1 MSPADPHATTA
12 AAGPTPL
19 ARSLRRF
26 ALGAVVVGYLGFGL
40 VTLYRADPS
49 DGMGGGETLLAW
61 LSLLGTT
68 FLPHASIGLL
78 VALLVCVLVRARAAL
93 LAGVPL
99 LAMSAGPWLVSFA
112 PPPAAADADPRGSI
126 LVMSANLL
134 GTSRSDEEVLAQIAV
149 HRPDVIVFQEVR
161 PGSLARLAAAL
172 GDRYESAAA
181 PREHLFGAATFS
193 RLPFSRPAEAVM
205 PSDGRDLPQLMVWVD
220 WLGDDLCIWNIHLH
234 SPVGRSQVAG
244 QARLSWE
251 MGQVLDNRAAEDVP
265 TIIAGDFNA
274 PWRAMPLDALRQ
286 RGYREAHRVAGTGP
300 GASWPARGLLS
311 LPPGIRIDHAAFSPG
326 LACVEAWVG
335 EATSS
340 DHRPIFARFVRE

>member
-99 LAMSAGPWLVSFA
+99 LAMSAGPWLV
-112 PPPAAADADPRGSI
+112 R
-126 LVMSANLL
+126 L
-134 GTSRSDEEVLAQIAV
+134 
-149 HRPDVIVFQEVR
+149 
-161 PGSLARLAAAL
+161 SL
-172 GDRYESAAA
+172 E
-181 PREHLFGAATFS
+181 
-193 RLPFSRPAEAVM
+193 EAV
-205 PSDGRDLPQLMVWVD
+205 D
-220 WLGDDLCIWNIHLH
+220 
-234 SPVGRSQVAG
+234 
-244 QARLSWE
+244 
-251 MGQVLDNRAAEDVP
+251 
-265 TIIAGDFNA
+265 
-274 PWRAMPLDALRQ
+274 
-286 RGYREAHRVAGTGP
+286 
-300 GASWPARGLLS
+300 GASLGRVVHGEQLAPAGHVICS
-311 LPPGIRIDHAAFSPG
+311 
-326 LACVEAWVG
+326 
-335 EATSS
+335 
-340 DHRPIFARFVRE
+340 

>member
-1 MSPADPHATTA
+1 MPSAEPHTYPDG
-12 AAGPTPL
+12 AGPTRL
-19 ARSLRRF
+19 AVMLRRL
-26 ALGAVVVGYLGFGL
+26 ALGAVVLGYLGFGL
-40 VTLYRADPS
+40 IALYRPDPS

-68 FLPHASIGLL
+68 FLPHAGVGLV
-78 VALLVCVLVRARAAL
+78 VALAVCVLLRARAAL

-99 LAMSAGPWLVSFA
+99 LAMSAGPWVVSFA
-112 PPPAAADADPRGSI
+112 PGPETAVASADGSM

-134 GTSRSDEEVLAQIAV
+134 GTSRSDQEVLAQIDA
-149 HRPDVIVFQEVR
+149 HLPDVIVFQEVR
-161 PGSLARLAAAL
+161 SGSLARLTAAL
-172 GDRYESAAA
+172 GDRYESVAA

-193 RLPFSRPAEAVM
+193 RLPFSRPTEVVM
-205 PSDGRDLPQLMVWVD
+205 PGDGRDLPQLMSWVE
-220 WLGDDLCIWNIHLH
+220 WNGQELCVWNIHLH
-234 SPVGRSQVAG
+234 SPIGRSQVAG

-251 MGQVLDNRAAEDVP
+251 MGVTLDSRAAEGVP
-265 TIIAGDFNA
+265 TIVAGDFNS
-274 PWRAMPLDALRQ
+274 PWGAMPLDVLRE
-286 RGYREAHRVAGTGP
+286 RGYREAHRVAGEGP

-326 LACVEAWVG
+326 LVCVDAWVG

>member
-1 MSPADPHATTA
+1 MSTDDPHANKD

-19 ARSLRRF
+19 ARAVRRL
-26 ALGAVVVGYLGFGL
+26 ALGGVLAGYLGFGL

-68 FLPHASIGLL
+68 FLPHASVGLVVGL
-78 VALLVCVLVRARAAL
+78 VVCALLRARAAL
-93 LAGVPL
+93 IAGVPL

-112 PPPAAADADPRGSI
+112 PPPAAGVASADGSI

-134 GTSRSDEEVLAQIAV
+134 GTSRSDEEVLAQIDAYK
-149 HRPDVIVFQEVR
+149 PDVIVFQEVR
-161 PGSLARLAAAL
+161 PGSLARLTSAL
-172 GDRYESAAA
+172 GDRYGSAAA

-193 RLPFSRPAEAVM
+193 RLPFSRKTEVVM
-205 PSDGRDLPQLMVWVD
+205 PGDGSDLPQLMSWVD
-220 WLGDDLCIWNIHLH
+220 WGGQELCVWNIHLH

-251 MGQVLDNRAAEDVP
+251 MGHTLDSRAAEGVP
-265 TIIAGDFNA
+265 TIVAGDFNS
-274 PWRAMPLDALRQ
+274 PWRAMPLDELRD
-286 RGYREAHRVAGTGP
+286 RGYREAHRVVGAGP
-300 GASWPARGLLS
+300 GATWPARGLLS

-326 LACVEAWVG
+326 LVCVEAWVG